1 MPRGELAGDLRGHGT
16 QQGNISQ
23 AAEENLLNHSV
34 LEGDTLEKIAL
45 MYGANTPA
53 EVAQKVNEIKAKNPT
68 IQSDKDLKVGTIIRV
83 PFTPVIP

>member
-1 MPRGELAGDLRGHGT
+1 
-16 QQGNISQ
+16 
-23 AAEENLLNHSV
+23 
-34 LEGDTLEKIAL
+34 